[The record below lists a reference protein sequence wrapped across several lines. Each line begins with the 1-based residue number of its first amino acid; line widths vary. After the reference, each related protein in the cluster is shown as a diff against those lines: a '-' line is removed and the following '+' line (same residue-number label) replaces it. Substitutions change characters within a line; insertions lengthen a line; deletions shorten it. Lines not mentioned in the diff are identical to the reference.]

1 MKAVRLMKTGFI
13 RDGTS
18 NSRSDRHHF
27 IIIQR
32 KKNVRNPPGCC
43 CFNGASMIGMERFFF
58 FCFFLTLPVWGV
70 GWADGEWKSKEERKK
85 KERYFFKKTSK
96 DPVCPLRSS
105 RIGLGRVPDVRLSR
119 CGWSRGVA
127 VLIKRSTLSLSLS
140 LSLFRSSP
148 IYLSLSYLRL
158 LMRRSIRQ

>member
-32 KKNVRNPPGCC
+32 KKNVRNPPGRC

-58 FCFFLTLPVWGV
+58 WLFFNP
-70 GWADGEWKSKEERKK
+70 A
-85 KERYFFKKTSK
+85 
-96 DPVCPLRSS
+96 
-105 RIGLGRVPDVRLSR
+105 GLGRGVGGWWMEVKGRKKEKGEIFFLKNIERSGVSSTFIADWTRASPR
-119 CGWSRGVA
+119 CAAQSLRMKSWGCRFNQTIHA
-127 VLIKRSTLSLSLS
+127 LSLSLS
-140 LSLFRSSP
+140 LSRSSP
-148 IYLSLSYLRL
+148 NYLSLSYLRL

>member
-1 MKAVRLMKTGFI
+1 MKTGFI

-32 KKNVRNPPGCC
+32 KKNVRNPPGRC

-58 FCFFLTLPVWGV
+58 WLFFNPAGLGRGV
-70 GWADGEWKSKEERKK
+70 GGWWMEVKGRKK

>member
-1 MKAVRLMKTGFI
+1 MERVIPDPTAIISSSSKEKKTSEILQG
-13 RDGTS
+13 
-18 NSRSDRHHF
+18 
-27 IIIQR
+27 
-32 KKNVRNPPGCC
+32 VV
-43 CFNGASMIGMERFFF
+43 ASMAPRWLGWKGFFF
-58 FCFFLTLPVWGV
+58 GFFLTLPVWGV